1 MMTYIVHFIMTLMT
15 TGGNVRTML
24 PARWAWRLTLALVLS
39 FLLIACDSGGRERE
53 REPQSS
59 PSEGGSSVVVST
71 IAAEEDPVMVSTAA
85 PTATPTLTPTP
96 TPPAPLAALVNGEY
110 VFLAGFEQRFSQYE
124 QALLDQGLDPNTE
137 DGHAMLA
144 QAREDVLEGMI
155 DSVLVEQGSGQLG
168 LSLSD
173 DEVERQLEADVAAG
187 GGQEA
192 FEEWLRATAQTRDD
206 YKEMLRQSMLS
217 QRVMEAVTGEV
228 PSEAEQVHAR
238 LIMVDTE
245 EKAQEILDQFQ
256 AGTDF
261 VALARQHSLDVATR
275 ENGGDVG
282 WFPRGLVAPE
292 LETAAF
298 SLQPGQVSD
307 IVYLG
312 EGYHIIQVIERQ
324 PSRPL
329 SEEMQIDL
337 KRAQFE
343 LWLAGLRDSAQIERF
358 VGE

>member
-1 MMTYIVHFIMTLMT
+1 
-15 TGGNVRTML
+15 ML
-24 PARWAWRLTLALVLS
+24 PIRWAWRLTLALALS
-39 FLLIACDSGGRERE
+39 FLLIACESGGRQRE
-53 REPQSS
+53 REPQ
-59 PSEGGSSVVVST
+59 PSTGGGGSSVVVST
-71 IAAEEDPVMVSTAA
+71 VAAEETPATRSTSAPTAA
-85 PTATPTLTPTP
+85 PTITPSP

-110 VFLAGFEQRFSQYE
+110 VFLADFEQRFSQYE

-137 DGHAMLA
+137 DGQVMLA

-155 DSVLVEQGSGQLG
+155 DSVLVEQGSAQ
-168 LSLSD
+168 LSLALTD
-173 DEVERQLEADVAAG
+173 EEVERQLEADVAAG

-245 EKAQEILDQFQ
+245 EKAREVLAQVQ
-256 AGTDF
+256 AGADF

-282 WFPRGLVAPE
+282 WFPRGLVAPA

-298 SLQPGQVSD
+298 ALQPGQVSD
-307 IVYLG
+307 VVSLG

-324 PSRPL
+324 VSRPL

-343 LWLAGLRDSAQIERF
+343 LWLAALRDSAQIERF

>member
-1 MMTYIVHFIMTLMT
+1 
-15 TGGNVRTML
+15 ML
-24 PARWAWRLTLALVLS
+24 PIRWAWRLTLILVLS

-53 REPQSS
+53 REPQS
-59 PSEGGSSVVVST
+59 PSSEDGASVVVAT
-71 IAAEEDPVMVSTAA
+71 VAPEQD
-85 PTATPTLTPTP
+85 PTAVPTMTPTITPSP

-110 VFLAGFEQRFSQYE
+110 VFLADFEQRFSQYK

-137 DGHAMLA
+137 DGQAMLA
-144 QAREDVLEGMI
+144 QARSDVLEGMI
-155 DSVLVEQGSGQLG
+155 DSVLVEQGSAQLG
-168 LSLSD
+168 VSLTD
-173 DEVERQLEADVAAG
+173 EEVEQQMEADVAAG

-192 FEEWLRATAQTRDD
+192 FEEWLAATAQTRDD
-206 YKEMLRQSMLS
+206 YKEMLRQSMLA

-228 PSEAEQVHAR
+228 PFEAEQVHAR
-238 LIMVDTE
+238 LIMVGTE
-245 EKAQEILDQFQ
+245 AEAQEVLAQIQ
-256 AGTDF
+256 AGADF

-298 SLQPGQVSD
+298 ALQPGQVSD
-307 IVYLG
+307 VVLLG

-324 PSRPL
+324 DGRPL

-337 KRAQFE
+337 RRAQFE
-343 LWLAGLRDSAQIERF
+343 LWLSGLRDSAQIERF
-358 VGE
+358 DGE

>member
-1 MMTYIVHFIMTLMT
+1 
-15 TGGNVRTML
+15 ML
-24 PARWAWRLTLALVLS
+24 PIRWAWRLILILALSLP
-39 FLLIACDSGGRERE
+39 LMACDSGNRERE
-53 REPQSS
+53 REPQASS
-59 PSEGGSSVVVST
+59 GEGGSSVVVST
-71 IAAEEDPVMVSTAA
+71 VAPEQEPEAAPTAA
-85 PTATPTLTPTP
+85 PTMTPTITPSP
-96 TPPAPLAALVNGEY
+96 TPPAPLAALVNGDY
-110 VFLAGFEQRFSQYE
+110 VFLADFEQRFSQYE

-137 DGHAMLA
+137 DGQAMLA
-144 QAREDVLEGMI
+144 QARTDVLEGMI
-155 DSVLVEQGSGQLG
+155 DSVLVEQGSAQLG
-168 LSLSD
+168 VSVTD
-173 DEVERQLEADVAAG
+173 QEVEQQLEADVAAG

-245 EKAQEILDQFQ
+245 EEAQEVLAQIQ
-256 AGTDF
+256 AGADF

-298 SLQPGQVSD
+298 ALQPGQVSD
-307 IVYLG
+307 VVYLG
-312 EGYHIIQVIERQ
+312 EGYHIIQVVERQ
-324 PSRPL
+324 DSRPL

-358 VGE
+358 AGE